1 MCSRCAHSRMWIV
14 APGRASPPNLGPI
27 LANLRQVGKV
37 RWNLCRVDIV
47 RVGCQDFK
55 PQPVPILLES
65 ILWGNRQPIQN
76 NEETETGNQL
86 FKTMRKQAQATNSKQ
101 CTYYTIFTWV
111 CTITWHVTQSW
122 QLHPGFQ
129 NYLAK
134 QWWWWLQPSVLIW
147 IHSQALCVVCT

>member
-1 MCSRCAHSRMWIV
+1 MYLYLYLYLYLYQVCKQHSAQVGASR
-14 APGRASPPNLGPI
+14 PNLGPI

-37 RWNLCRVDIV
+37 RWNLCRVDTV

-76 NEETETGNQL
+76 NEETET
-86 FKTMRKQAQATNSKQ
+86 ATNSKQ
-101 CTYYTIFTWV
+101 WRNRNRQPIQNSEETGTGNQFKTMYYTIFTWV

-134 QWWWWLQPSVLIW
+134 QWWWWF
-147 IHSQALCVVCT
+147 